1 VTLTDDALEIQAL
14 ASRFP
19 PGFTFGAG
27 TASYQIEGSVT
38 ADSRGPSIWDTFS
51 HTPGRTRDGDTGD
64 VACDHYRRWEADL
77 DLMAELGLR
86 AYRFSIAWPRIQPD
100 GRGTA
105 NAAGLDFYDRL
116 VDGLLARGIE
126 PWATLY
132 HWDLPQPL
140 EDAGGWTDPAIVGRL
155 AEYAGLAAGRLGDR
169 VAHWIT
175 LNEPRTHSLMGYGTG
190 RHAPG
195 RHGWSGAMKAAH
207 HSHLAHAAAAR
218 AIRAV
223 APRARVG
230 ICHDVAD
237 VVPASDHPA
246 DAEATRRQDGAMH
259 RWFLGPTFGRGY
271 PADMVAWYE
280 QHGFLD
286 GIDLAEVA
294 DPVPLD
300 FLAVNYYRRE
310 RIAAAPVTADWGI
323 GARVLDHFGE
333 HTGNGWEIWP
343 DGLRSVLARIH
354 RDYAP
359 PELAVTENGATFP
372 EAVAP
377 DGSVDDVERR
387 HYLRRHV
394 DALADA
400 RDAGVPVR
408 AYFVWSLLD
417 NFEWGEGFAKRF
429 GIVHV
434 DFESQRRTLK
444 TSGRW
449 FHHLLT
455 ASSGR

>member
-1 VTLTDDALEIQAL
+1 
-14 ASRFP
+14 
-19 PGFTFGAG
+19 
-27 TASYQIEGSVT
+27 
-38 ADSRGPSIWDTFS
+38 
-51 HTPGRTRDGDTGD
+51 
-64 VACDHYRRWEADL
+64 
-77 DLMAELGLR
+77 
-86 AYRFSIAWPRIQPD
+86 
-100 GRGTA
+100 
-105 NAAGLDFYDRL
+105 
-116 VDGLLARGIE
+116 
-126 PWATLY
+126 
-132 HWDLPQPL
+132 
-140 EDAGGWTDPAIVGRL
+140 
-155 AEYAGLAAGRLGDR
+155 
-169 VAHWIT
+169 
-175 LNEPRTHSLMGYGTG
+175 
-190 RHAPG
+190 
-195 RHGWSGAMKAAH
+195 
-207 HSHLAHAAAAR
+207 
-218 AIRAV
+218 
-223 APRARVG
+223 
-230 ICHDVAD
+230 
-237 VVPASDHPA
+237 
-246 DAEATRRQDGAMH
+246 
-259 RWFLGPTFGRGY
+259 
-271 PADMVAWYE
+271 VAWYE

-294 DPVPLD
+294 DPVPID

-310 RIAAAPVTADWGI
+310 RIAAAPATADWGI

-372 EAVAP
+372 EVVAP

-434 DFESQRRTLK
+434 DFGSQRRTLK

-449 FHHLLT
+449 FHDLLT